1 MHVKAEHISKSFDE
15 KLAVA
20 NFSFEARAGFI
31 TGILGD
37 SEAGKTTILR
47 MLLGIV
53 KPDEGY
59 ISFDDNILNQK
70 ILDTIGYLPE
80 ERGVYQQHTLNEI
93 LVYFARLKNL
103 PRKKAQVEAVRLMDR
118 FNLIE
123 QMETPVQILPEDVR
137 QKVELMI
144 TLIHN
149 PDLIIFDEPFV
160 NMAAEN
166 QTLIRKMV
174 QRLRE
179 DGKTIILA
187 TGKIEEAE
195 LLCDEVILLHQGETL
210 MKGKVNDLL
219 GKFKYNIIEVEGE
232 DNLQP
237 LKQLSGVKKMT
248 QKKQVAQLF
257 VDKEVS
263 PQKILD
269 EIIRTVNVSRIEIK
283 RPGLRD
289 IYLDAVQK
297 YRQAAL

>member
-1 MHVKAEHISKSFDE
+1 MHVKAEHISKSFDD
-15 KLAVA
+15 KLVVA

-31 TGILGD
+31 TGIIGD
-37 SEAGKTTILR
+37 SRAGKTTILR

-59 ISFDDNILNQK
+59 ISFDDNVLSHK
-70 ILDTIGYLPE
+70 ILDATGYLPE
-80 ERGVYQQHTLNEI
+80 ERGVYQQYTLNEI

-123 QMETPVQILPEDVR
+123 QMETPVQKLPEEVQ

-149 PDLIIFDEPFV
+149 PDLIILDEPFH
-160 NMAAEN
+160 NMVAEN

-187 TGKIEEAE
+187 TGQIEEAE
-195 LLCDEVILLHQGETL
+195 LLCDEITLLHQGETL
-210 MKGKVNDLL
+210 MKGRVDDMLE
-219 GKFKYNIIEVEGE
+219 KFKHNLIEVEGE

-237 LKQLSGVKKMT
+237 LKQINGVQKMI

-257 VDKEVS
+257 IDKAVS
-263 PQKILD
+263 PQKVLD
-269 EIIRTVNVSRIEIK
+269 EIIRTVNISRIEIK
-283 RPGLRD
+283 RPGLKD
-289 IYLDAVQK
+289 IYTDAVQQ

>member
-37 SEAGKTTILR
+37 HHAGKTTILR

-59 ISFDDNILNQK
+59 ISFDDSVLNRK
-70 ILDTIGYLPE
+70 FLDTIGYLPE
-80 ERGVYQQHTLNEI
+80 ERGIYQQYTLNEI

-103 PRKKAQVEAVRLMDR
+103 PRRKAQVEAVRLMDR

-123 QMETPVQILPEDVR
+123 QMETPVQALPEAVQ

-149 PDLIIFDEPFV
+149 PDLIILDEPFV
-160 NMAAEN
+160 NMAEEN

-179 DGKTIILA
+179 EGKTIILA
-187 TGKIEEAE
+187 TGQIEEAE
-195 LLCDEVILLHQGETL
+195 LLCDNVVLLYQGETL
-210 MKGKVNDLL
+210 VQGRVDEILE
-219 GKFKYNIIEVEGE
+219 KFKHNLIEVKGE

-237 LKQLSGVKKMT
+237 LKHINGVKKMI

-257 VDKEVS
+257 VDKAVS
-263 PQKILD
+263 PQKVLE
-269 EIIRTVNVSRIEIK
+269 EIIRLVNVSRIEVK
-283 RPGLRD
+283 RPGLPN
-289 IYLDAVQK
+289 IYQDAVQQ
-297 YRQAAL
+297 YRQTAL